1 MKALNL
7 PPINHFG
14 RLLCTLEKAIPHYLL
29 ARLQKRGN
37 SILFPEQKQ
46 KVSFKEGLLVL
57 FPPLPPSLLQ
67 RMGMLSMAAA
77 QNSPSLLPLHAPI
90 LLPAQKRNGL
100 AYNQKD

>member
-7 PPINHFG
+7 PSINHFG

-29 ARLQKRGN
+29 ARLQKGGN

-57 FPPLPPSLLQ
+57 FPPPTLPPLTDGYVVDGRRSKF
-67 RMGMLSMAAA
+67 
-77 QNSPSLLPLHAPI
+77 PLLPLHAPI
-90 LLPAQKRNGL
+90 LLPAQKRNG
-100 AYNQKD
+100 